1 MGILAI
7 INAIHNG
14 EQEENVDGEINEYL
28 YEYY

>member
-14 EQEENVDGEINEYL
+14 EQEENMMNGNIMTQL
-28 YEYY
+28 T